1 MKYLFLN
8 SYFNAIEKHIADQI
22 DFDRMINAESK
33 SKAMEILQDTDYGRW
48 ALESSDLEE
57 VFEKEKSFFTDELS
71 RMGGSSLKDL
81 YSLRADI
88 VNLRVLLKGKL
99 FNLDSGS
106 LVTWGRDEKELTEE
120 FEEEIKKA
128 KEIDSPAKL
137 DDYLTEVYLDR
148 LEDSAKGEGEV
159 EEFIEDYKDIL
170 ENYEGEI
177 KDKKVKE
184 LEDEFIFQ
192 NIKKNEGLAP
202 VFSFFMKKWR
212 AEKKVR
218 TIITGK
224 EIEFSPKK
232 IKNLVEDLRSI

>member
-8 SYFNAIEKHIADQI
+8 SYLNAIEKHIADQI

-48 ALESSDLEE
+48 ALESNDLEE
-57 VFEKEKSFFTDELS
+57 IFEKEKSFFIDELS
-71 RMGGSSLKDL
+71 RMGVSNLKDL

-88 VNLRVLLKGKL
+88 VNLRVFLKGKL

-106 LVTWGRDEKELTEE
+106 LVDWGKQESELVDE
-120 FEEEIKKA
+120 FAEEIERA

-148 LEDSAKGEGEV
+148 LEEFAKDDGEV
-159 EEFIEDYKDIL
+159 KEFVQDYKEIL
-170 ENYEGEI
+170 NDYEGEI
-177 KDKKVKE
+177 KDRKVKS
-184 LEDEFIFQ
+184 LEDDFIFE
-192 NIKKNEGLAP
+192 NGKKNVGLAP
-202 VFSFFMKKWR
+202 VFAFFMRKWR